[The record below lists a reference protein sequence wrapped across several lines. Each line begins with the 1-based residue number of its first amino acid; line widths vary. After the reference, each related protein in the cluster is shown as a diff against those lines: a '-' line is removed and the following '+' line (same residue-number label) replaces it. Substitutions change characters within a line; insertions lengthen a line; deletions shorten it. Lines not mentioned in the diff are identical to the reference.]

1 MAYELMQTKRV
12 DASESFYSLDESY
25 SFSLPIV
32 FGLDRIAV
40 VNNKGVDHIVS
51 FNVSIDLSFKV
62 DSLLVSLICY

>member
-25 SFSLPIV
+25 SFSLV